1 MDKLYVNFMPQYADA
16 PVSLWL
22 LKKNVD
28 AAAQA
33 AAEAVKAGSAL
44 RLLLPAGASE
54 TAAAFATAVEA
65 AGVSTRVLRGAN
77 PDDEAEDKPADV
89 IVTLN
94 DASFGFVYTN
104 DRAAA
109 RVFTGDKPIPAHHNG
124 EVALDGSVAPKL
136 VSGEAW
142 LRGAGVVSGD
152 GCYVSIVTPDGK
164 YAKPVEL
171 AAGATGN
178 DVVAASGID
187 AAEVGVKAL
196 YLGFPTSVFVPA
208 AELDKP
214 LDLSRG
220 CDVIRVYSNAN
231 CMAAAM
237 ARISKTWHNESCG
250 HCVFG
255 HEGSWQIATI
265 FDDIVNKRGQAND
278 LDTLRTL
285 CPTMAQN
292 TICDVDATLAR
303 TTLQAIELFGDEI
316 SGHYGAS
323 KACASGECLAYK
335 TYHVLV
341 SKCVGCGDCLDACE
355 DDAILGKD
363 KFVHVINQLKCTQCG
378 RCYDACKYKAVV
390 RAGAKKPKTPP
401 RPIPCR
407 AKA

>member
-1 MDKLYVNFMPQYADA
+1 MDKLYINFMPQYADA

-28 AAAQA
+28 AAATA
-33 AAEAVKAGSAL
+33 AADAVKNGTQL
-44 RLLLPAGASE
+44 RLLLPSGASD
-54 TAAAFATAVEA
+54 TAAALTAAVA
-65 AGVSTRVLRGAN
+65 SSGVSAHVVRGSN
-77 PDDEAEDKPADV
+77 PDDEAEASAADV

-124 EVALDGSVAPKL
+124 EAALDGSLPPTL
-136 VSGEAW
+136 ISGEAW
-142 LRGAGVVSGD
+142 LRGAGVVEGE
-152 GCYVSIVTPDGK
+152 GTYVSIVGPDGT

-171 AAGATGN
+171 AEGACGT
-178 DVVAASGID
+178 DVVSASGID
-187 AAEVGVKAL
+187 ASEVKAL

-208 AELDKP
+208 DKLAEP

-220 CDVIRVYSNAN
+220 CDVVRVYTTKN

-237 ARISKTWHNESCG
+237 ERISAHWHNESCG

-255 HEGSWQIATI
+255 HEGSWQIASI
-265 FDDIVNKRGQAND
+265 FEDIVNKRGLAGD
-278 LDTLRTL
+278 LDTLRDL
-285 CPTMAQN
+285 CPTMELN
-292 TICDVDATLAR
+292 TICDVDAMLAR

-316 SGHYGAS
+316 AAHYGAS
-323 KACASGECLAYK
+323 KTCAAGECVAYK

-341 SKCVGCGDCLDACE
+341 SKCVGCGDCLAACE
-355 DDAILGKD
+355 DGAILGKA

-378 RCYDACKYKAVV
+378 RCYDACDYHAVV